1 MRPASNLFEKES
13 LGSPCVLF
21 WFRGRP
27 SVWREFCCHVLE
39 VFFRDWQCCLNNGR
53 PSLVPKWNLT
63 TLILLYIRKL
73 QEFCKDTIS
82 LTVDLFFQFVQII
95 PTVPYTSSIKK
106 KYTYFLILSI
116 FIALTLRVL
125 WAKKSC
131 TRGLSWNRLNI
142 NSMEHRWDDSVSE
155 GACHQAWWPE
165 ENRPSQVFSDL
176 HTHAGTCA
184 PRP

>member
-1 MRPASNLFEKES
+1 MRPASNLFEKGS

-27 SVWREFCCHVLE
+27 SVWREVCCHVLE
-39 VFFRDWQCCLNNGR
+39 VFFLDWQCCLNNGP

-73 QEFCKDTIS
+73 QEFYKDTIS
-82 LTVDLFFQFVQII
+82 LTVDLFFSVCIN
-95 PTVPYTSSIKK
+95 YTNSALYLLHQKLHLFPNIE
-106 KYTYFLILSI
+106 Y

-125 WAKKSC
+125 WANKSC
-131 TRGLSWNRLNI
+131 TGDISWDWLNT
-142 NSMEHRWDDSVSE
+142 NPMEHRWDSPASK

-165 ENRPSQVFSDL
+165 ENRLFWVFYDL
-176 HTHAGTCA
+176 STHARMCA
-184 PRP
+184 PQP